1 MNTSDSLCKAAI
13 TEINEH
19 LNQARAASKNNDL
32 GKALEHALAAIN
44 AQTHLIKHLL
54 AVVDSKADPEI

>member
-19 LNQARAASKNNDL
+19 LNQARATSRNNEL
-32 GKALEHALAAIN
+32 GKALEHALAAID
-44 AQTHLIKHLL
+44 AQAHLIRHLI
-54 AVVDSKADPEI
+54 AVVDSKADAEI